1 MRAFKRVQDRHFFTL
16 YKRKADWT
24 LLHGGPRWLAP
35 SAATIVRAWKN
46 NGRSQSTWVRRQYRT
61 GEGVWKL
68 KLLLIGPCAPG
79 YFGQIWK
86 RRALAWW
93 QSIWVGAFSVT
104 EETWNLCCDLWFIQV
119 WHMWQTRCHE
129 ENRNTAWAR
138 GRHHASHRLPETFCI
153 FMSWWSRRFWFF
165 TGSGLPAP
173 GHHFLTSHASS
184 WVSFLFVFV
193 LGGRAGMQW
202 LFSMFN
208 CSSHSHWRE
217 EEDWVQYFMA
227 QYMYDKVL
235 IERDRAKYNVSNLL
249 TATWHCG
256 ETKMTH
262 PGHLASQQT
271 AEMLHRKVK
280 RDVLR
285 GNKPKK
291 THMEV
296 VTAFADACQLW
307 CSPLVDA
314 STDRPL
320 TLSAPS
326 NCLALCFPPTPD
338 AWMLQDSSRCMRQ
351 HGLTNPVKV

>member
-1 MRAFKRVQDRHFFTL
+1 
-16 YKRKADWT
+16 
-24 LLHGGPRWLAP
+24 
-35 SAATIVRAWKN
+35 
-46 NGRSQSTWVRRQYRT
+46 
-61 GEGVWKL
+61 
-68 KLLLIGPCAPG
+68 
-79 YFGQIWK
+79 
-86 RRALAWW
+86 
-93 QSIWVGAFSVT
+93 
-104 EETWNLCCDLWFIQV
+104 
-119 WHMWQTRCHE
+119 
-129 ENRNTAWAR
+129 
-138 GRHHASHRLPETFCI
+138 
-153 FMSWWSRRFWFF
+153 
-165 TGSGLPAP
+165 
-173 GHHFLTSHASS
+173 
-184 WVSFLFVFV
+184 
-193 LGGRAGMQW
+193 MQW

-217 EEDWVQYFMA
+217 EEDWVQYFMT

-262 PGHLASQQT
+262 PGHPASQQT
-271 AEMLHRKVK
+271 AEMLHRKVT
-280 RDVLR
+280 RDVLL

-296 VTAFADACQLW
+296 VTAFADACELW

-351 HGLTNPVKV
+351 HGMTDPVKVCSVKTILDAYTKENPTIHAINEQKNSFYVCGLLKPRTVPRLGQVFGTGTQDNQCDGVD

>member
-1 MRAFKRVQDRHFFTL
+1 
-16 YKRKADWT
+16 
-24 LLHGGPRWLAP
+24 
-35 SAATIVRAWKN
+35 
-46 NGRSQSTWVRRQYRT
+46 
-61 GEGVWKL
+61 
-68 KLLLIGPCAPG
+68 
-79 YFGQIWK
+79 
-86 RRALAWW
+86 
-93 QSIWVGAFSVT
+93 
-104 EETWNLCCDLWFIQV
+104 
-119 WHMWQTRCHE
+119 
-129 ENRNTAWAR
+129 
-138 GRHHASHRLPETFCI
+138 
-153 FMSWWSRRFWFF
+153 
-165 TGSGLPAP
+165 
-173 GHHFLTSHASS
+173 
-184 WVSFLFVFV
+184 
-193 LGGRAGMQW
+193 MQW

-217 EEDWVQYFMA
+217 EEDWVQYFMT

-271 AEMLHRKVK
+271 AEMLHRQVK
-280 RDVLR
+280 RDVLL
-285 GNKPKK
+285 GSKPKK

-351 HGLTNPVKV
+351 HGMTNPVKVCSVKTISDAYTKEKPTIHAINEQKNSFYVCGLLKPRTVPPDLAKSLVQELKTTNVTELTELSFVSLPNTSSYEAMIVFVGILCKTKGVLVVKSAVYYRLGSKFPVAERPPSMLGRPRRRGRRWRSKIFCPQLP